1 MSTRLPSTSLV
12 KVASRV
18 TPRPWSPLPASTRS
32 PGALAFD
39 LGGRVV
45 ASEAQTDHPPMPQR
59 TYLVLP
65 LALPGQREVW
75 LDVRAKDLDH
85 ALHPRHAQRR
95 LGLVVPVHPGAIG
108 ALGHATVAPAAAAA
122 AARAPLVRFRALRSR
137 ARARRARVARVLHRR
152 AATLSRWQGVNR
164 IGRAPRGHG
173 GASRTKDRP
182 ARACSR
188 RRASPSGGARA
199 VGGRVAAR
207 ALSAGGRRAA
217 VAVGPLFVEPSF
229 GTAEGRCQTRA
240 G

>member
-108 ALGHATVAPAAAAA
+108 ALGHATVAPAAAAT

-137 ARARRARVARVLHRR
+137 ARAASARRPRPPPPRCHAFPLAGCQPHRTSPSRAWRRVAHQGSPGARLQPPPRFALRGRARCRRA
-152 AATLSRWQGVNR
+152 
-164 IGRAPRGHG
+164 G
-173 GASRTKDRP
+173 G
-182 ARACSR
+182 C
-188 RRASPSGGARA
+188 ARA
-199 VGGRVAAR
+199 VGGREAR
-207 ALSAGGRRAA
+207 RGGRWTA
-217 VAVGPLFVEPSF
+217 V
-229 GTAEGRCQTRA
+229 R
-240 G
+240 